1 MSCLVRTSA
10 RQKFDGDVG
19 ASARTFNDAMVWN
32 RQFISSISGR
42 MEY

>member
-1 MSCLVRTSA
+1 MNCLFRTSA

-19 ASARTFNDAMVWN
+19 ASARTFNDAMGRN
-32 RQFISSISGR
+32 RQFRSSISGR